1 MRPIAANLNNAAQ
14 MSLTV
19 GDIISR
25 RKCLSFFESD
35 HVKITLPLLQEH
47 DVPAAGVLD
56 AEGRLCGLLTE
67 RGILRHIFA
76 YTRDRLIHE
85 NNIKKY
91 LDDMLVRD
99 VMAHRPESIP
109 DNLPV
114 EEAAAL
120 MLRRGYRFMPVV
132 SRYDNTHFVGV
143 IGESEVAA
151 HLNTRLQHL
160 KRSETTQ
167 QAILSYM
174 LAEPYGRGADI

>member
-1 MRPIAANLNNAAQ
+1 MRPIAANLNHAGQ
-14 MSLTV
+14 PPLTL
-19 GDIISR
+19 GDIVSR
-25 RKCLSFFESD
+25 RKCLSFFEND
-35 HVKITLPLLQEH
+35 HVKIILPLLQES

-56 AEGRLCGLLTE
+56 DEGRLCGLLSE

-76 YTRDRLIHE
+76 YTRDKLIHE
-85 NNIKKY
+85 SNINKY

-99 VMAHRPESIP
+99 AMMHRPESMP
-109 DNLPV
+109 DNLPL

-132 SRYDNTHFVGV
+132 SRYDNTHFLGI
-143 IGESEVAA
+143 IGETELVAQ
-151 HLNTRLQHL
+151 LNARLQHL
-160 KRSETTQ
+160 KRSETAQ